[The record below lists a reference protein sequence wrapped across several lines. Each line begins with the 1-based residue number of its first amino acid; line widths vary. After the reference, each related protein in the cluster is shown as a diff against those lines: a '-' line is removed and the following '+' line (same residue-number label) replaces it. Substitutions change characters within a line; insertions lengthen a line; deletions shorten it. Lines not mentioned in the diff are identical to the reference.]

1 VLSDPTQSEEFLRS
15 KHWQSPRLNFQ
26 LRVQNTSSRGPA
38 YRSNSLSGNER
49 NRLLLS
55 KAGGYEDFSLVSDVD
70 CREDARS
77 FAIFDYDQDGW
88 LDIVL
93 ASANAPRLRI
103 FRNQMGTNE
112 RDKSRMTRIKLTG
125 RESNRDA
132 CGAVIMVTTNR
143 NRRVF
148 RKSIGEGLS
157 SQNAPWIPVTLA
169 PDESIKLLQVQWP
182 SGRTSDYPP
191 PKGPGLIELTE

>member
-1 VLSDPTQSEEFLRS
+1 MLSDPTQSNEFLNS
-15 KHWQSPRLNFQ
+15 KHWQSPHLNFQ
-26 LRVQNTSSRGPA
+26 LRVQNPSSRGPA

-55 KAGGYEDFSLVSDVD
+55 KAGEYQDFSLVSDVD

-88 LDIVL
+88 LDIVM

-103 FRNQMGTNE
+103 FRNQMEPNE
-112 RDKSRMTRIKLTG
+112 PKGNRMIRVKMNG
-125 RESNRDA
+125 QESNRDA
-132 CGAVIMVTTNR
+132 CGAILTVTTNR
-143 NRRVF
+143 NQKVF

-169 PDESIKLLQVQWP
+169 HDEAIKSLQVRWP
-182 SGRTSDYPP
+182 SGKTSNYSPP
-191 PKGPGLIELTE
+191 EEPGLIELTE